1 MDTFAK
7 LPLGFIS
14 FPIAFLLPYI
24 PQQIKVYL
32 MGQGGMII
40 SAHILFRVCFYD
52 TRDWKFNTPFN
63 KYFFSISHY
72 LK

>member
-32 MGQGGMII
+32 MGQGGMTI
-40 SAHILFRVCFYD
+40 SALILFRVRFYD
-52 TRDWKFNTPFN
+52 TIVPRLE
-63 KYFFSISHY
+63 I
-72 LK
+72 